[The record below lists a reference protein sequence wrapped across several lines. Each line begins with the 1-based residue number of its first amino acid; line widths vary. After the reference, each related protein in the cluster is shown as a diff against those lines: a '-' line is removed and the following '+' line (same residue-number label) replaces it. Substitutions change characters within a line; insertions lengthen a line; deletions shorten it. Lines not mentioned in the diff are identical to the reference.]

1 MDIRHVICAPLYL
14 SLTVLPLF
22 MHGPGVVVAQ
32 EAAADSAGVSLD
44 ELMADTARAIDR
56 ASSAGCLWRD
66 TESIYSRAQDVA
78 REDDTV
84 KARRL
89 ARRAGQQAR
98 LALSQCRLEHAHY
111 QIGRM
116 DPAQLDAAHR
126 ALYRRLQDAIRQHD
140 AETAS
145 RLLEALTEG
154 AEP

>member
-22 MHGPGVVVAQ
+22 MPYPGVVAAQ
-32 EAAADSAGVSLD
+32 EAVTDGFH
-44 ELMADTARAIDR
+44 ELMAATARAIAR
-56 ASSAGCLWRD
+56 TASAGCLWRD
-66 TESIYSRAQDVA
+66 TEAIYSRAQGAA
-78 REDDTV
+78 REDDTA

-89 ARRAGQQAR
+89 ARRASQQAR

-111 QIGRM
+111 RLGRM

-126 ALYRRLQDAIRQHD
+126 ALYRRLQLAIRQHD
-140 AETAS
+140 AETAG

-154 AEP
+154 TEP